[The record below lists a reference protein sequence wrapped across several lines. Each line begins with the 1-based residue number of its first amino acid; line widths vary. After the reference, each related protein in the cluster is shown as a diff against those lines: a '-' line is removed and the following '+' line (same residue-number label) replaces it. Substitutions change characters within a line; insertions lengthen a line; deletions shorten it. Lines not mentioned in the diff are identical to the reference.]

1 MRVEGQL
8 TDPGSVRVV
17 DWNLPSTGVILGFGK
32 LTRMAVDERV
42 LSITKHLSLRYS
54 SAVDRR
60 SGAEE
65 AMR

>member
-1 MRVEGQL
+1 M
-8 TDPGSVRVV
+8 